1 MISSKP
7 TELKLLRI
15 KAGYSARQLAKV
27 CALNYATIATAEKNQ
42 REVTPKTA
50 KSIADALGVPIERI
64 FDIQIEE
71 VKNSVAT
78 NEND

>member
-1 MISSKP
+1 MISSKS

-27 CALNYATIATAEKNQ
+27 CALNYATILTAEKNQ

>member
-27 CALNYATIATAEKNQ
+27 STAEKNQ